1 MQTLEKRIAAL
12 EQANPPTEELT
23 IIRRIVWPGHLDAE
37 ISRLR
42 SGAGEAWERLPG
54 ETEQELVDR
63 ASREVKRNAFGVA
76 RLVSG
81 DGEAC
86 HVEH

>member
-1 MQTLEKRIAAL
+1 VQTLQRRIAAL
-12 EQANPPTEELT
+12 ESANPPDENLT
-23 IIRRIVWPGHLDAE
+23 ITRRIVSPGHLDAE
-37 ISRLR
+37 IFRLR

-54 ETEQELVDR
+54 ETEQKFVDR
-63 ASREVKRNAFGVA
+63 ASREVKRSACGVA